1 MKWRNSL
8 VVKYLII
15 IFFAFTFIPIILPT
29 ASSIILLPTAVF
41 HNDKDSPYEGLTDLK
56 IMWHKEAKEL
66 GNKSDEAI
74 KEHLEFL
81 HNKYPESQIFWVD
94 KTGKT
99 RDKFFYNEE
108 LPDIWTPS
116 YTVQFMKDHID
127 ADPYTVVA
135 FLNGDS
141 SDGFIVIK
149 VDRKHFLSPIEQL
162 GPYYDY
168 ILLSLLLLILVVFTL
183 MSWRFF
189 KDIRKRLLHL
199 TAAMQ
204 VKNEDG
210 IPYQIT
216 VSKMDEI
223 GQLEKSFNQM
233 ILELEQSQKRER
245 DAETLRKNLIA
256 NLSHDLRTPLTTI
269 RAQLS
274 NVKEEVRTAKGLE
287 SLVLIDQKI
296 DFLSNLI
303 DNLLSYTLLSAKK
316 YPYHPEKIQ
325 INRFIRK
332 ITAQWY
338 PLFEQN
344 EFEVSIQAENEPV
357 YWLADSQWMERI
369 FENLLQNVIR
379 HASAGK
385 YIGVYIKKTEKMEQI
400 IIEDRGKGFGR
411 ENNKDG
417 AGIGLSIVDMMIKD
431 MGLIWTIDTSENGT
445 KIMLINKLNNE
456 LKTSH

>member
-15 IFFAFTFIPIILPT
+15 IFFAFTFIPIIIPT
-29 ASSIILLPTAVF
+29 ASLIILLPTTVF
-41 HNDKDSPYEGLTDLK
+41 HNEKDSPYESLTDFK
-56 IMWHKEAKEL
+56 VMWHKEAKKL

-94 KTGKT
+94 KIGKT
-99 RDKFFYNEE
+99 RDKFSYNGK
-108 LPDIWTPS
+108 LPESWTPS
-116 YTVQFMKDHID
+116 YTVQFMKDHTD

-149 VDRKHFLSPIEQL
+149 VDREHFLLPIEQL

-168 ILLSLLLLILVVFTL
+168 ILLSLLLLILIVFTL
-183 MSWRFF
+183 LSWRFF

-210 IPYQIT
+210 IPSQIT
-216 VSKMDEI
+216 VSKLDEI
-223 GQLEKSFNQM
+223 GKLEKSFNQM

-316 YPYHPEKIQ
+316 YPYHPEKIE
-325 INRFIRK
+325 INRLIRK

-385 YIGVYIKKTEKMEQI
+385 YIGVYIQKTGKMEQI

-445 KIMLINKLNNE
+445 KIMLMNKLDNE
-456 LKTSH
+456 IKT